1 MGVDLSFKREHRLLH
16 QHEFQSVFDDATRV
30 VVPPFTLLFRENRL
44 GFTRLGM
51 VIAKKAVGQ
60 SVDRNRIRRI
70 IRESFRLSRR
80 GLPEVDLIILARHD
94 IKTFPIA
101 DLTQK
106 VSKLWQR
113 LGLRD

>member
-1 MGVDLSFKREHRLLH
+1 MDLSFKREHRLLH
-16 QHEFQSVFDDATRV
+16 KHDFQVVFDEATRV

-51 VIAKKAVGQ
+51 VIGKKAVNH

-70 IRESFRLSRR
+70 IRESFRLSCRR
-80 GLPEVDLIILARHD
+80 LPEVDLIILARHD
-94 IKTFPIA
+94 IKTFPTT
-101 DLTQK
+101 DLTKK